1 MLTGEA
7 GDYCWVSA
15 ALRRSRRSGQASGD
29 DSRRVWRRRGSLF
42 ILRGVH
48 EGSGEQAK
56 SAVEQPSAGDEPL
69 QFDKAEVAFS
79 GLRVCASC
87 QGRFDREY
95 FEAGGKFICPACA
108 GILADDRTAYLL
120 RAALFG
126 AGAALVGTL
135 VWFLVIKLSGS
146 EFGLI
151 AIAVGLFV
159 GFAVRYGAR
168 GRGGARYQALAM
180 ALTYFSITASYVPLV
195 IEGMGGSDGAGDGAH
210 GPSKDAATGSAAPAL
225 TGERAPLAVP
235 TEPAAAPLAP
245 AGAHR
250 ASAGSVAVALLLVF
264 GIALASPFLAGF
276 SNIMGILIIGI
287 ALYEAWK
294 LNKRIVV
301 TGPYQMSAAPEAVT
315 P

>member
-1 MLTGEA
+1 ML
-7 GDYCWVSA
+7 
-15 ALRRSRRSGQASGD
+15 L
-29 DSRRVWRRRGSLF
+29 
-42 ILRGVH
+42 GVN
-48 EGSGEQAK
+48 EGPAEQAK
-56 SAVEQPSAGDEPL
+56 SVVQPASAADEAL

-87 QGRFDREY
+87 SRRFDREY

-108 GILADDRTAYLL
+108 GHVTDERAGHLL
-120 RAALFG
+120 RAAVFG

-151 AIAVGLFV
+151 AIAVGLLV

-168 GRGGARYQALAM
+168 GRGGGRYQALAM

-195 IEGMGGSDGAGDGAH
+195 IEGMAKSGKVDGGANGTSKAATPDSAESASQRDGA
-210 GPSKDAATGSAAPAL
+210 PRESARAPA
-225 TGERAPLAVP
+225 
-235 TEPAAAPLAP
+235 EPAAT
-245 AGAHR
+245 R
-250 ASAGSVAVALLLVF
+250 EASAGGVVVAVLFIF
-264 GIALASPFLAGF
+264 GFALASPFLGGF
-276 SNIMGILIIGI
+276 SNIMGIIIIGI

-294 LNKRIVV
+294 LNKRVVV
-301 TGPYQMSAAPEAVT
+301 TGPYQMSATPEVAT

>member
-1 MLTGEA
+1 ML
-7 GDYCWVSA
+7 
-15 ALRRSRRSGQASGD
+15 L
-29 DSRRVWRRRGSLF
+29 
-42 ILRGVH
+42 GVN
-48 EGSGEQAK
+48 EGTGEQAK
-56 SAVEQPSAGDEPL
+56 SVVEQPSAGDEAL

-87 QGRFDREY
+87 NGRFDREY
-95 FEAGGKFICPACA
+95 FEAAGKFICPACA
-108 GILADDRTAYLL
+108 GNFADDRAGHLL
-120 RAALFG
+120 RGALFG

-195 IEGMGGSDGAGDGAH
+195 IEGMADSEGAEAGEGGS
-210 GPSKDAATGSAAPAL
+210 SKDAATDSAKSTSQAEAAPS
-225 TGERAPLAVP
+225 
-235 TEPAAAPLAP
+235 EPAKAP
-245 AGAHR
+245 AEPAGTHQ
-250 ASAGSVAVALLLVF
+250 ASAGGVLVALLLIF
-264 GIALASPFLAGF
+264 GIALASPFLGGF
-276 SNIMGILIIGI
+276 SNIMGIIIIGI

-294 LNKRIVV
+294 LNKRVVV
-301 TGPYQMSAAPEAVT
+301 TGPYQMSATPEAAT

>member
-1 MLTGEA
+1 VNEGTGE
-7 GDYCWVSA
+7 
-15 ALRRSRRSGQASGD
+15 QP
-29 DSRRVWRRRGSLF
+29 
-42 ILRGVH
+42 
-48 EGSGEQAK
+48 K
-56 SAVEQPSAGDEPL
+56 SAVEQPSAGGDAL

-87 QGRFDREY
+87 SGRFDREY
-95 FEAGGKFICPACA
+95 FEAGGKFVCPACA
-108 GILADDRTAYLL
+108 SNFADDRAGHLL

-180 ALTYFSITASYVPLV
+180 ALTYVSITASYVPLV
-195 IEGMGGSDGAGDGAH
+195 IEGMGRSEGADAGESGSSKSAATDTAGTAGKA
-210 GPSKDAATGSAAPAL
+210 DAAPETAPNEASP
-225 TGERAPLAVP
+225 GNAGPAV
-235 TEPAAAPLAP
+235 T
-245 AGAHR
+245 HQ
-250 ASAGSVAVALLLVF
+250 ASAGGVVVALLLIF
-264 GIALASPFLAGF
+264 GIALASPFLGGF
-276 SNIMGILIIGI
+276 SNIMGIIIIGI

-294 LNKRIVV
+294 LNKRVV
-301 TGPYQMSAAPEAVT
+301 VSGPYQMSAAPEAAT

>member
-1 MLTGEA
+1 MLP
-7 GDYCWVSA
+7 DVN
-15 ALRRSRRSGQASGD
+15 
-29 DSRRVWRRRGSLF
+29 
-42 ILRGVH
+42 
-48 EGSGEQAK
+48 EGPGEQPK
-56 SAVEQPSAGDEPL
+56 SAVEPPSATDEAL

-87 QGRFDREY
+87 SRRFDREY

-108 GILADDRTAYLL
+108 GSVADDRAGHLL

-195 IEGMGGSDGAGDGAH
+195 IEGMAANADTSE
-210 GPSKDAATGSAAPAL
+210 DAASK
-225 TGERAPLAVP
+225 RA
-235 TEPAAAPLAP
+235 EPAGRGEAPSVPATAP
-245 AGAHR
+245 AGPAGTQR
-250 ASAGSVAVALLLVF
+250 AAAGGVVLLLLIF
-264 GIALASPFLAGF
+264 GFALASPFLGGF
-276 SNIMGILIIGI
+276 SNIMGIIIIGI

-294 LNKRIVV
+294 LNKRVLV
-301 TGPYQMSAAPEAVT
+301 SGPYQISAAPEAAT